1 VEKKEI
7 LDLIDKARGD
17 GATEISFYGQQ
28 LTEFP
33 VELCTLTNLKT
44 LKIGWNTI
52 TAIPPEIA
60 NLTNLTGL
68 YLGGNHIEAIP
79 KELGGLRNL
88 AVLELGNNRIE
99 TIPPEIGGL
108 EKLTALYLNNNH
120 IAAIPPEIGRLANL
134 TGLHLGY
141 NQIETVPPEIGNLTK
156 LIELDLG
163 TNRIRALPPEFG
175 RLTNLNRLRLPKNRL
190 AELPLEI
197 GNLTDIVTIELYG
210 NPLVNIPP
218 ELVKA
223 NGKAVVAY
231 LAELRSKRREQIAVV
246 FANGRWGHLFPI
258 ERALSRIMGDRYSI
272 QKSADRIAVSLESAG
287 LLNGALDA
295 VVPVLAAFA
304 GVAPGEVQSVEV
316 DRMDRPPEKIEGRDL
331 KEYFDDISGR
341 FEKLLDGSDK
351 PTVTAINGAESAKAV
366 PPAGEALAAWL
377 KTWDPG
383 RQTLAKDIYAP
394 FKQFFAAVKGLPEV
408 L

>member
-7 LDLIDKARGD
+7 LELIDKARGD

-33 VELCTLTNLKT
+33 AELCALTNLTT
-44 LKIGWNTI
+44 LKLGWNTI
-52 TAIPPEIA
+52 AAIPPEIA

-68 YLGGNHIEAIP
+68 YLGGNHIETIP

-163 TNRIRALPPEFG
+163 TNRIKALPPEFG
-175 RLTNLNRLRLPKNRL
+175 NLRNLNRLRLPKNRL

-223 NGKAVVAY
+223 NGRAVVAY
-231 LAELRSKRREQIAVV
+231 LADLKSRKRERIAVV
-246 FANGRWGHLFPI
+246 FANGLWGHLFPI
-258 ERALSRIMGDRYSI
+258 ERALSQTLGDRYI
-272 QKSADRIAVSLESAG
+272 MEKSADRIAVSLESAG
-287 LLNGALDA
+287 LLNKALDA
-295 VVPVLAAFA
+295 VVSVLAAFES
-304 GVAPGEVQSVEV
+304 VAPGEMQSVEIE
-316 DRMDRPPEKIEGRDL
+316 RTDRPHEKIEGKDL
-331 KEYFDDISGR
+331 KEYFDGICAG
-341 FEKLLDGSDK
+341 FEKLLDAGDR
-351 PTVTAINGAESAKAV
+351 PAAAEGTGAESAKAA
-366 PPAGEALAAWL
+366 PPAREALAAWL
-377 KTWDPG
+377 KTWDPD

-394 FKQFFAAVKGLPEV
+394 FKRFFAAVKGLPKV
-408 L
+408 S

>member
-1 VEKKEI
+1 MEKKE
-7 LDLIDKARGD
+7 LLELIDKARRD

-33 VELCTLTNLKT
+33 VELCTLTSLTT
-44 LKIGWNTI
+44 LKLGWNTI
-52 TAIPPEIA
+52 AAIPTEIA

-79 KELGGLRNL
+79 KELGGLGNL

-120 IAAIPPEIGRLANL
+120 IAAIPPEIGNLANL

-141 NQIETVPPEIGNLTK
+141 NKIETVPPEIGNLTK

-163 TNRIRALPPEFG
+163 TNRIKALPPEFG
-175 RLTNLNRLRLPKNRL
+175 NLRNLNRLRLPKNQL

-223 NGKAVVAY
+223 NGRAVVAY
-231 LAELRSKRREQIAVV
+231 LADLKSRKRERIAVV
-246 FANGRWGHLFPI
+246 FANGRWGHLFPM
-258 ERALSRIMGDRYSI
+258 ERALSQILGDRYI
-272 QKSADRIAVSLESAG
+272 MEKSADRIAVSLEAAG
-287 LLNGALDA
+287 QLQGALDA
-295 VVPVLAAFA
+295 VIPVLAAFEGA
-304 GVAPGEVQSVEV
+304 APGEMKSVEIE
-316 DRMDRPPEKIEGRDL
+316 RMDRPPEKIEGKDL
-331 KEYFDDISGR
+331 KDYLGDIGGR
-341 FEKLLDGSDK
+341 MDKLLDEKDRSIAVG
-351 PTVTAINGAESAKAV
+351 AIGPESAKAA
-366 PPAGEALAAWL
+366 PPDGQALAAWL
-377 KTWDPG
+377 AGFDAG
-383 RQTLAKDIYAP
+383 RQTLAKDIYQP
-394 FKQFFAAVKGLPEV
+394 FKCFFAAVKGLPG
-408 L
+408 